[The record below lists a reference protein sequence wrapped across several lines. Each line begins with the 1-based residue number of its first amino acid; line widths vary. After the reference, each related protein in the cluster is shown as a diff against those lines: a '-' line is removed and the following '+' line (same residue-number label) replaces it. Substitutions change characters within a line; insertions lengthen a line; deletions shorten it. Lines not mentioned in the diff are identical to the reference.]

1 MKQRVLS
8 AIVMIAVFFL
18 CVFLSPI
25 TRILIFLV
33 LGILCVREYAA
44 KMKEKEVNATFILPA
59 AFMAS
64 EAILVFLEAK
74 TEAHVIC
81 FAGFVFLT
89 LIAGTVLEK
98 IGAKGMIATGFSLI
112 YPSVLFA
119 IVFMIANSKI
129 WLNTLAL
136 GCLSVWLCDS
146 FALFGGSLFGKHKL
160 APKISPHKTIE
171 GAISGAIFSVLAGI
185 LVYFLGRWCQNVPYL
200 GGLYTASLPLWKCM
214 LIALIA
220 STMGQ
225 IGDLTESLLK
235 RMLDTKDFS
244 NLIPGHGGA
253 FDRAD
258 SLLFAL
264 PVTYFLLHLL

>member
-1 MKQRVLS
+1 
-8 AIVMIAVFFL
+8 MIAVFFL

-33 LGILCVREYAA
+33 LGILCVKEYAD
-44 KMKEKEVNATFILPA
+44 KMNEKEVSACFWLPS
-59 AFMAS
+59 AFMVA
-64 EAILVFLEAK
+64 EAILAFLEAK
-74 TEAHVIC
+74 TEAHLIL
-81 FAGFVFLT
+81 FITFLFVT
-89 LIAGTVLEK
+89 LIAGTVFDK
-98 IGAKGMIATGFSLI
+98 IGAKGMIATVFSLC
-112 YPSVLFA
+112 YPSALFA
-119 IVFMIANSKI
+119 IIFIIAQSKV

-136 GCLSVWLCDS
+136 GCLAVWLCDS

-160 APKISPHKTIE
+160 APKISPHQTVE
-171 GAISGAIFSVLAGI
+171 GALCGACFSVLAGS
-185 LVYFLGRWCQNVPYL
+185 LVFFLGRWCQNVPYL
-200 GGLYTASLPLWKCM
+200 GTLYTASLPLWKCM

-264 PVTYFLLHLL
+264 PVTYFLLHVL